1 MGAAVLLTTSDDSS
15 TGAAGR
21 GVRSIPRLA
30 TEPVHRHQLC
40 AHFERA
46 RTLGGGVVLVC
57 GMAGTGKTVAV
68 TEWLRCSH
76 LPASQTQ
83 VAWATIS
90 EEHNNPRAF
99 WDELH
104 RSFGDCPPCHG
115 DQAPRTR
122 AEIFAQWL
130 GEIGGPVVLV
140 LDNAHAVHDPLT
152 LSGLAHLLEILPE
165 HATVVLT
172 SRFPPPIPW
181 HQLDLTGALVRLDD
195 AVLAFDRDET
205 RRTLTA
211 GHVVV
216 TDAELDAVVA
226 LTGGWAAMVRFIA
239 LLLSA
244 RGDSRE
250 VLESATASDHP
261 AISDFLVGELLDT
274 ISAEQR
280 EFLMRT
286 AVADSFDVDLAT
298 ELAGPEAARIL
309 AEILAANFPMSHTG
323 SAGSEIYSYHPL
335 MRSHLKAEL
344 DRTLG
349 RDGVRRL
356 ELKAGGWYSRADEPV
371 QAIRYV
377 TAAQDRYA
385 LSKCILDL
393 GPKAVFGPHGA
404 AFLKALDS
412 APTDIADD
420 PFVHLLRSVH
430 ALALGVPVEA
440 DAFLHATSVRSSAIC
455 PAEVLDRFHHA
466 VEIDI
471 RSALGDEV
479 VEVSAPVAP
488 GAHRDIEAYV
498 AVQQSKCAMM
508 RGDPGTNDRL
518 RAAASLAEHA
528 GSIRPHLE
536 ALMLLALNEGAR
548 GHVSAMGARA
558 LIGVEYARSVGLS
571 GSGDADRCAVMC
583 RYHHF
588 LRGTRPPEGIDR
600 PLGMSVGID
609 GLSSPLAGWDS
620 YAMSQLIAF
629 HQSTDKVSAARNIAD
644 GVLTA
649 LADSRM
655 SARSVPIIPFA
666 TRVLVAVHE
675 LDQAQRIIEEATRV
689 LGRRPHFDLAAATV
703 EHARGRSARAR
714 ELLDS
719 VLDHRLDHGVCEVE
733 AHVLRAVLRA
743 ASDHE
748 FGAYDDLETALTLAE
763 PEHLIRPFLTIG
775 GAVALLDTHSGRFG
789 RLDPFVESIRTHPDA
804 PHASTNVVL
813 TPAEAR
819 VLKQL
824 PSPQTTQEIAHAL
837 ALSVNTIKTHLRG
850 VYGKLGV
857 SSRGDAITAARLTG
871 LL

>member
-1 MGAAVLLTTSDDSS
+1 
-15 TGAAGR
+15 
-21 GVRSIPRLA
+21 
-30 TEPVHRHQLC
+30 
-40 AHFERA
+40 
-46 RTLGGGVVLVC
+46 
-57 GMAGTGKTVAV
+57 MAGTGKTVAV

-83 VAWATIS
+83 VAWAKLS

-104 RSFGDCPPCHG
+104 RSFDDSPPRHG
-115 DQAPRTR
+115 EQAPRAR

-130 GEIGGPVVLV
+130 GTIDGPAVLV
-140 LDNAHAVHDPLT
+140 LDNVHVIHDPLT
-152 LSGLAHLLEILPE
+152 LSGLAHLLEILPD
-165 HATVVLT
+165 HVTVVLT

-181 HQLDLTGALVRLDD
+181 HQLDLTGRLVRLDD
-195 AVLAFDRDET
+195 ADLAFDRDET
-205 RRTLTA
+205 GRVLAA
-211 GHVVV
+211 GDVLV
-216 TDAELDAVVA
+216 TDDELDAIVA

-244 RGDSRE
+244 RGDNRE
-250 VLESATASDHP
+250 ILASATASDHS
-261 AISDFLVGELLDT
+261 AISDFLVGELLDS

-286 AVADSFDVDLAT
+286 AVPDSFDVDLAG
-298 ELAGPEAARIL
+298 ELAGPEAERIL
-309 AEILAANFPMSHTG
+309 AEILAAYFPISHTG
-323 SAGSEIYSYHPL
+323 IAGSEIYSYHPL

-344 DRTLG
+344 DRALG

-356 ELKAGGWYSRADEPV
+356 ELRVGGWYSRLGDPV
-371 QAIRYV
+371 QAIRYL

-393 GPKAVFGPHGA
+393 GPNAVFGPHGA
-404 AFLKALDS
+404 AFLKVLDS
-412 APTDIADD
+412 APSDIADD

-440 DAFLHATSVRSSAIC
+440 DAFLRATSARSSSIC
-455 PAEVLDRFHHA
+455 PAEMFDRFHHA

-471 RSALGDEV
+471 CSALGDEV
-479 VEVSAPVAP
+479 DVSVPAAP
-488 GAHRDIEAYV
+488 GDHRDIESYV
-498 AVQQSKCAMM
+498 AVQQAKCAMAT
-508 RGDPGTNDRL
+508 GDRGTNDRL
-518 RAAASLAEHA
+518 RAAVSMAEHT

-536 ALMLLALNEGAR
+536 ALMLLALNEGAH
-548 GHVSAMGARA
+548 GHLTSMGARA

-571 GSGDADRCAVMC
+571 ESGDADRCAVMC
-583 RYHHF
+583 HYHHF
-588 LRGTRPPEGIDR
+588 LCGTRPPEGIDR
-600 PLGMSVGID
+600 PLAMSIGID
-609 GLSSPLAGWDS
+609 GLSSPLAGWNS
-620 YAMSQLIAF
+620 YTMSQLLAF
-629 HQSTDKVSAARNIAD
+629 RQATDKITAAREIAD
-644 GVLTA
+644 VVLTA
-649 LADSRM
+649 LTDSRM
-655 SARSVPIIPFA
+655 GARSAPIIPFA
-666 TRVLVAVHE
+666 THALVAVHE
-675 LDQAQRIIEEATRV
+675 LDHAQRIIEKATRV
-689 LGRRPHFDLAAATV
+689 LGRHPHFDLAAATV

-719 VLDHRLDHGVCEVE
+719 VLDHRLDHGVSEVE
-733 AHVLRAVLRA
+733 AHVLRAVIRA
-743 ASDHE
+743 ASNRE
-748 FGAYDDLETALTLAE
+748 FGAYDDLETALSLAE
-763 PEHLIRPFLTIG
+763 PERLVRPFLTIV
-775 GAVALLDTHSGRFG
+775 GAVALLDTYSGRFG
-789 RLDPFVESIRTHPDA
+789 RLDRFAETIRTHPDA

-857 SSRGDAITAARLTG
+857 SSRGEAITAARLTG

>member
-1 MGAAVLLTTSDDSS
+1 MLLITSEDSS
-15 TGAAGR
+15 TGTTDR
-21 GVRSIPRLA
+21 GIRSIPRLA
-30 TEPVHRHQLC
+30 TEPVHRHHLC

-46 RTLGGGVVLVC
+46 RKVGRGVLLVC

-76 LPASQTQ
+76 LPASPTQ
-83 VAWATIS
+83 VAWATLA
-90 EEHNNPRAF
+90 EDHNNPRAF

-104 RSFGDCPPCHG
+104 RSFGDSPPCHG
-115 DQAPRTR
+115 EQAPRTR
-122 AEIFAQWL
+122 AEMFAQWL
-130 GEIGGPVVLV
+130 GALGGPAILV
-140 LDNAHAVHDPLT
+140 LDNAHVVHDPLA

-165 HATVVLT
+165 HVTVVLT

-181 HQLDLTGALVRLDD
+181 HQLDLTGVLVRLDD
-195 AVLAFDRDET
+195 TDLVFDRDET
-205 RRTLTA
+205 RRALTA
-211 GHVVV
+211 GKVAV
-216 TDAELDAVVA
+216 TDDELDAVVA
-226 LTGGWAAMVRFIA
+226 LTGGWAAMVRFIT

-250 VLESATASDHP
+250 ILESATASDHP
-261 AISDFLVGELLDT
+261 AISDFLVGELLDS

-280 EFLMRT
+280 DFLIRT
-286 AVADSFDVDLAT
+286 AIPDSFDADLAT

-309 AEILAANFPMSHTG
+309 AEIIAAHFPISHTQPTG
-323 SAGSEIYSYHPL
+323 PEIYSYHPL

-356 ELKAGGWYSRADEPV
+356 ELRVGGWYSKVGDPV
-371 QAIRYV
+371 QAIRHL

-404 AFLKALDS
+404 AFLKVLDS
-412 APTDIADD
+412 APADIADD
-420 PFVHLLRSVH
+420 PFVYLLRSVH

-440 DAFLHATSVRSSAIC
+440 DAFLRATSVRSSSVC
-455 PAEVLDRFHHA
+455 PAEVFDRFHHA

-471 RSALGDEV
+471 RSALGDDIV
-479 VEVSAPVAP
+479 DVSVPAAP
-488 GAHRDIEAYV
+488 GDHRDIDSYV
-498 AVQQSKCAMM
+498 AVQQSKCALITGN
-508 RGDPGTNDRL
+508 RATSDRL
-518 RAAASLAEHA
+518 RAAIGLAEHA

-548 GHVSAMGARA
+548 GHLSAMGARA

-571 GSGDADRCAVMC
+571 SSGDADRCALMC

-588 LRGTRPPEGIDR
+588 LCGTRPPEGIDR
-600 PLGMSVGID
+600 PLAMSVGID

-620 YAMSQLIAF
+620 YAISQLIDF
-629 HQSTDKVSAARNIAD
+629 HQTTDQTAAARKIAD
-644 GVLTA
+644 VVLTA
-649 LADSRM
+649 LSDSRM
-655 SARSVPIIPFA
+655 NARSAPIIPFA
-666 TRVLVAVHE
+666 THVLVAVHE

-689 LGRRPHFDLAAATV
+689 LGRRPHFDLASATV
-703 EHARGRSARAR
+703 EHARGRSAHAR

-719 VLDHRLDHGVCEVE
+719 VLDHRLDHGASEVE
-733 AHVLRAVLRA
+733 THVLRAVLRA
-743 ASDHE
+743 ASDRG
-748 FGAYDDLETALTLAE
+748 FGAYDDLGTALTLAE

-804 PHASTNVVL
+804 HHASTNVAL

-824 PSPQTTQEIAHAL
+824 PSPQTTQEIAQAL

-850 VYGKLGV
+850 LYGKLGV